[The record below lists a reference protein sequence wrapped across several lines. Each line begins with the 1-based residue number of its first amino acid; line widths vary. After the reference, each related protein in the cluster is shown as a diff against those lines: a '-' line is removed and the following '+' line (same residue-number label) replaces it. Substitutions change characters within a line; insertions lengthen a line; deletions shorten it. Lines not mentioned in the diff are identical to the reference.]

1 MKIEK
6 QKERMYKAA
15 LDFCQSKPLE
25 DSAIIYAEGD
35 MDGCAT
41 LCMGQG
47 QVIIMTIHSIIRKF
61 AEETDRDFID
71 VIQALI
77 EIEEQY
83 KALKANPAKF
93 EVDEDE

>member
-1 MKIEK
+1 MNNED

-25 DSAIIYAEGD
+25 DAAIIYAEGD

-61 AEETDRDFID
+61 AEETDRDFVD

-77 EIEEQY
+77 EIQEMY
-83 KALKANPAKF
+83 KKAEGDKN
-93 EVDEDE
+93 E

>member
-6 QKERMYKAA
+6 QKERMYNAA
-15 LDFCQSKPLE
+15 LDFCQSNTLE
-25 DSAIIYAEGD
+25 DAAIIYAEGD

-47 QVIIMTIHSIIRKF
+47 QVIIMTIHSIIREF

-77 EIEEQY
+77 EIQEAY
-83 KALKANPAKF
+83 KAVGDK
-93 EVDEDE
+93 DE